1 MMTTYEEAKKTWD
14 DLMRSPWAKEMV
26 ERLFHGYEV
35 RSYRPPRLT
44 MIQAMAAEADDPVEI
59 VSFRMERGVIEDG
72 TDSRRAYRVVTTEGH
87 MVALHVMSRKCIKA
101 GASREQ

>member
-1 MMTTYEEAKKTWD
+1 MMTTHEEAKKAWD

-35 RSYRPPRLT
+35 RAYRPPRLT
-44 MIQAMAAEADDPVEI
+44 MIQAMAAEANDPVEI
-59 VSFRMERGVIEDG
+59 ISFRMERGEVVSQD
-72 TDSRRAYRVVTTEGH
+72 DRRRAYRVVTTEGH